1 MEIYL
6 PKSTTD
12 DSENLQQAFLTQ
24 VFLPQISAK
33 GNSLYKFHKDFYN
46 LYEQNGYSPE
56 MKTLYFDPGY
66 ECEFENY
73 VRATKKEDFVK
84 HLEFIENIEPKQ
96 LAVLSPFARF
106 YVGKPNDFLKDKKS
120 AIPIYFDKRFDSDYF
135 VKNTTNSRGEAA
147 GLTKI
152 TINRQYNI
160 TGDYDP
166 ITIKASFFFSSYE
179 VLVHKPAVRKENIV
193 DLLSSNQTEIF
204 YTELLK
210 RREKEFDLILEYG
223 WNVNDGV
230 AEDILSREQKE
241 IINKHEKS
249 YLKLSAKEHNLN
261 FNEDGSLTVDVDY
274 VVVPLQQLRQ
284 ANKWKDGLFLYKS
297 KKNKFDKSVEELRNK
312 LKEQIE
318 ELKKNNKSLKN
329 ETEPAAIEDL
339 KKDITNN
346 KTNIKKFREEIEK
359 LKKNFYAN
367 EFLSFLDS
375 EGKKREYK
383 IKIEK
388 INPNKPK
395 REVRFELNY
404 KSSRFKESINYELT
418 KFTNFNKPII
428 YDPDTFDQNNKQKI
442 IDLFDTNLPETKE
455 NSTYFYFFRDIFEAA
470 IKLNNLSDENNKSP
484 TFIIS
489 NIPIPLADSRKFWAN
504 VGDIPIEKKELLS
517 ILIEYFNT
525 YPNGTLKQFI
535 EFFILRAIPQRVIS
549 KSCRAAFPRISYTYF
564 PYKEGKFSFVLDKQD
579 LFNKKEGTLEKLAE
593 NSFQDNDISSTQGCF
608 VITQAPGLITENSRF
623 NLASS
628 LGLFKESF
636 LKTEEEVRKY
646 GFAKLVIGSP
656 KGVLKRL
663 NFNSNSDPAF
673 TNYFYEV
680 NKSKEGAPESLISSN
695 FQYTANAELF
705 GSKIYQFTG
714 FVHIPS
720 YSIGKRT
727 PNVDFERRD
736 LYEQYKKDLNSA
748 QDFALGGLYYILNST
763 ENLDLTR
770 GSYTRNLSMFRQ
782 ISEANLVL
790 QELTTYE
797 EGNFNK
803 EVLFPSTSLDVSFS
817 KYINPPKIIKK
828 PEAPPTAISVP
839 APYPKLKTPIIGG
852 VIGPGGIIGED

>member
-210 RREKEFDLILEYG
+210 IREGFALILEYG

-249 YLKLSAKEHNLN
+249 YLKLNATKHNLN

-297 KKNKFDKSVEELRNK
+297 KKGEFDKNE
-312 LKEQIE
+312 KEIN
-318 ELKKNNKSLKN
+318 ELKKEFDEQNKNLKGL
-329 ETEPAAIEDL
+329 IEDL
-339 KKDITNN
+339 KKEKDADAIKDFNKDIAD
-346 KTNIKKFREEIEK
+346 KNIIIAGIKSKIDE
-359 LKKNFYAN
+359 KKNFYAN
-367 EFLSFLDS
+367 EFLSFLDN

-388 INPNKPK
+388 IEQNKPE
-395 REVRFELNY
+395 RVVSFELNY
-404 KSSRFKESINYELT
+404 GLSNFKES
-418 KFTNFNKPII
+418 KI

-442 IDLFDTNLPETKE
+442 IDLFDTNLPETNVE
-455 NSTYFYFFRDIFEAA
+455 LEPTYFYFFRDIFEAA

-636 LKTEEEVRKY
+636 FKNEKEVRKY

-727 PNVDFERRD
+727 PNVDFERGVASSD
-736 LYEQYKKDLNSA
+736 LYKEYKKDLNSA

-790 QELTTYE
+790 QELTTYK

-817 KYINPPKIIKK
+817 KYINTPKIIKK

-839 APYPKLKTPIIGG
+839 APYPKLKTPTIGG

>member
-135 VKNTTNSRGEAA
+135 VKNTKNSRGEAA
-147 GLTKI
+147 GLI
-152 TINRQYNI
+152 NIRINRQYNI

-179 VLVHKPAVRKENIV
+179 VLVHKPAVRKENII

-210 RREKEFDLILEYG
+210 RRKEFDLILEYG

-274 VVVPLQQLRQ
+274 VVVPLQQLKQ

-297 KKNKFDKSVEELRNK
+297 KKDKFDKNEKEISDLKNK
-312 LKEQIE
+312 LNKQRKELE
-318 ELKKNNKSLKN
+318 KNNKTLKN
-329 ETEPAAIEDL
+329 QTDPEAIDDL
-339 KKDITNN
+339 KEDIGKNRET
-346 KTNIKKFREEIEK
+346 IKGFIKEIEK
-359 LKKNFYAN
+359 KKNFYAKQ
-367 EFLSFLDS
+367 FLSFLDN

-388 INPNKPK
+388 IDPNKPD
-395 REVRFELNY
+395 RSVSFELNY
-404 KSSRFKESINYELT
+404 GLS
-418 KFTNFNKPII
+418 KFTKSII
-428 YDPDTFDQNNKQKI
+428 YNPNTFYEGNEQKI
-442 IDLFDTNLPETKE
+442 KDLFDTNLPETNVK
-455 NSTYFYFFRDIFEAA
+455 SDPTYFYFFRDIFEAA
-470 IKLNNLSDENNKSP
+470 IKLNSLSDENNKIP

-504 VGDIPIEKKELLS
+504 VGDIPIEEKVLLS

-549 KSCRAAFPRISYTYF
+549 KSCRTAFPRISYTYF
-564 PYKEGKFSFVLDKQD
+564 PYKEGKFSFVGDKKD
-579 LFNKKEGTLEKLAE
+579 LFDGKEGTLEKLAE

-628 LGLFKESF
+628 LELFKESF
-636 LKTEEEVRKY
+636 FKNEKEVRKY

-673 TNYFYEV
+673 TNYFYEA
-680 NKSKEGAPESLISSN
+680 NKSKEGVPESLISSN

-705 GSKIYQFTG
+705 GSKVYQFTG

-727 PNVDFERRD
+727 PNVDFERRG

-763 ENLDLTR
+763 ENLDLTK

-817 KYINPPKIIKK
+817 KYINVPKIIKK
-828 PEAPPTAISVP
+828 PTTEP
-839 APYPKLKTPIIGG
+839 ALVEFGTKSINKQVLDKLDKNLDSLMNDPKYAEFFK
-852 VIGPGGIIGED
+852 D

>member
-6 PKSTTD
+6 PNSTTD

-33 GNSLYKFHKDFYN
+33 GNSLYKFHKNFYN
-46 LYEQNGYSPE
+46 DDSQNGYSSE

-66 ECEFENY
+66 ECKFENY
-73 VRATKKEDFVK
+73 VRTTKKEDFVK

-106 YVGKPNDFLKDKKS
+106 YVGKPDDFLKDKKS

-152 TINRQYNI
+152 TINRGYNI

-179 VLVHKPAVRKENIV
+179 VLVHKPAVRKENII

-210 RREKEFDLILEYG
+210 MRKGFNLILEYG
-223 WNVNDGV
+223 WNVNDDV
-230 AEDILSREQKE
+230 AEDILNREQKE

-249 YLKLSAKEHNLN
+249 YLKLSAKEHSLN

-274 VVVPLQQLRQ
+274 VVVPLQQLKQ
-284 ANKWKDGLFLYKS
+284 ANKWKDGLFLYES
-297 KKNKFDKSVEELRNK
+297 KKDAFDESIESIKK
-312 LKEQIE
+312 LKADLQKIQKGIKKTKKALEKNRRNNDKGGITAGEKIIAELESTKASIISKIE
-318 ELKKNNKSLKN
+318 EN
-329 ETEPAAIEDL
+329 
-339 KKDITNN
+339 
-346 KTNIKKFREEIEK
+346 
-359 LKKNFYAN
+359 KNFYAK

-375 EGKKREYK
+375 EKKKREYK

-388 INPNKPK
+388 IDPKKPE
-395 REVRFELNY
+395 RSVSFELNY
-404 KSSRFKESINYELT
+404 GLSKFKET
-418 KFTNFNKPII
+418 KI
-428 YDPDTFDQNNKQKI
+428 YNPDTFSEGNKQKI
-442 IDLFDTNLPETKE
+442 IYLFDTNLPETNVKSAK
-455 NSTYFYFFRDIFEAA
+455 STYFYFFRDIFEAA
-470 IKLNNLSDENNKSP
+470 IRLNNLSDEDNKSP
-484 TFIIS
+484 TFILS

-525 YPNGTLKQFI
+525 YPDGTLKQFI

-549 KSCRAAFPRISYTYF
+549 KSCRTAFPRISYTYF
-564 PYKEGKFSFVLDKQD
+564 PYKEGKFSFVEDKKD
-579 LFNKKEGTLEKLAE
+579 LFNGKEDTLEKLAK

-608 VITQAPGLITENSRF
+608 VITQAPALIAENSRF

-628 LGLFKESF
+628 LDLFKESF
-636 LKTEEEVRKY
+636 FKDEEEVRKY

-656 KGVLKRL
+656 KGALRRL

-673 TNYFYEV
+673 TNYFYEL
-680 NKSKEGAPESLISSN
+680 NKGKEGVPESLISSN

-727 PNVDFERRD
+727 PNVDFERGG
-736 LYEQYKKDLNSA
+736 YEQYKKDLKSA
-748 QDFALGGLYYILNST
+748 QDFALGGLYYILSST

-790 QELTTYE
+790 QELARYKS
-797 EGNFNK
+797 NDNK

-817 KYINPPKIIKK
+817 KYIKEAKIIKK
-828 PEAPPTAISVP
+828 PTTEP
-839 APYPKLKTPIIGG
+839 ALVEFGTKSINRQVLDKLDKNLDSLMNDPKYAKFFK
-852 VIGPGGIIGED
+852 D

>member
-1 MEIYL
+1 M
-6 PKSTTD
+6 
-12 DSENLQQAFLTQ
+12 
-24 VFLPQISAK
+24 
-33 GNSLYKFHKDFYN
+33 
-46 LYEQNGYSPE
+46 
-56 MKTLYFDPGY
+56 
-66 ECEFENY
+66 
-73 VRATKKEDFVK
+73 
-84 HLEFIENIEPKQ
+84 
-96 LAVLSPFARF
+96 
-106 YVGKPNDFLKDKKS
+106 
-120 AIPIYFDKRFDSDYF
+120 
-135 VKNTTNSRGEAA
+135 
-147 GLTKI
+147 
-152 TINRQYNI
+152 
-160 TGDYDP
+160 
-166 ITIKASFFFSSYE
+166 
-179 VLVHKPAVRKENIV
+179 
-193 DLLSSNQTEIF
+193 
-204 YTELLK
+204 
-210 RREKEFDLILEYG
+210 
-223 WNVNDGV
+223 
-230 AEDILSREQKE
+230 
-241 IINKHEKS
+241 
-249 YLKLSAKEHNLN
+249 
-261 FNEDGSLTVDVDY
+261 
-274 VVVPLQQLRQ
+274 
-284 ANKWKDGLFLYKS
+284 
-297 KKNKFDKSVEELRNK
+297 
-312 LKEQIE
+312 
-318 ELKKNNKSLKN
+318 
-329 ETEPAAIEDL
+329 
-339 KKDITNN
+339 
-346 KTNIKKFREEIEK
+346 
-359 LKKNFYAN
+359 
-367 EFLSFLDS
+367 
-375 EGKKREYK
+375 
-383 IKIEK
+383 
-388 INPNKPK
+388 
-395 REVRFELNY
+395 
-404 KSSRFKESINYELT
+404 
-418 KFTNFNKPII
+418 
-428 YDPDTFDQNNKQKI
+428 
-442 IDLFDTNLPETKE
+442 
-455 NSTYFYFFRDIFEAA
+455 
-470 IKLNNLSDENNKSP
+470 
-484 TFIIS
+484 S

-564 PYKEGKFSFVLDKQD
+564 PYKEGKFSFVGDKKD
-579 LFNKKEGTLEKLAE
+579 LFDGKEGTLEKLAE

-636 LKTEEEVRKY
+636 FTTEEEVRKY

-727 PNVDFERRD
+727 PNVDFERGVASSD
-736 LYEQYKKDLNSA
+736 LYKEYKKDLNSA

-797 EGNFNK
+797 KGNFNK

-817 KYINPPKIIKK
+817 KYINVPKIIKK
-828 PEAPPTAISVP
+828 PTNEP
-839 APYPKLKTPIIGG
+839 ALVEFGSKRINFNEKVLDKLDKNLDSLMNDPKYAKFFK
-852 VIGPGGIIGED
+852 D